1 MNIVIVNYGMGNLGS
16 IQNMIRKIGYTSTI
30 SSQESEIASADK
42 LILPGV
48 GHFDRGM
55 EQLESLKLIEVLNQK
70 VIAEK
75 TPILGICLGMQ
86 LMCSG
91 SEEGVKAGLQWM
103 DIDFVKFKIAQ
114 AIFPIKIPHMSW
126 NFVKPAKPSGLIEGL
141 PENPRFYFVH
151 AYHAVARDVSDTLL
165 TTTYGYE
172 FLSAFEKDNIVGV
185 QFHPEKSHKFGFQL
199 LKNFIEKY

>member
-16 IQNMIRKIGYTSTI
+16 IQNMIRKIGYSSII
-30 SSQESEIASADK
+30 SNQQSDIESADK

-55 EQLESLKLIEVLNQK
+55 EQLENLKLIEVLNQK
-70 VIAEK
+70 VLVEK
-75 TPILGICLGMQ
+75 KPVLGICLGMQ
-86 LMCSG
+86 LMCNG
-91 SEEGVKAGLQWM
+91 SEEGGKAGLKWM
-103 DIDFVKFKIAQ
+103 DIDFIKFKVEQ
-114 AIFPIKIPHMSW
+114 AVLPIKIPHMSW
-126 NFVKPAKPSGLIEGL
+126 NFVQPAKSSRLLDAL
-141 PENPRFYFVH
+141 PEHSRFYFVH
-151 AYHAVARDVSDTLL
+151 SYHAVARQLSDTLL

-172 FLSAFEKDNIVGV
+172 FLSAFEKDNILGV